1 MENNNLELLKKNL
14 KYLGFGNSLSAALEA
29 KISQRL
35 EQFKIGVS
43 SEFDATPKDGSQGK
57 DKVNYELSF
66 LKSPGYN
73 LYFLDQLR
81 VTLNDRIQNT
91 FPFGKGNDVTAKE
104 AYNLLRGASIH
115 KKAILNRQMD
125 TTVLAPGEAGQGKE
139 GSGEKMESIWIKM
152 DFEKLNEQGNYSYKK
167 FYPDHGFNLESELK
181 KYPIKE
187 LDSQQEKEA
196 LISSIGRGNAAKATL
211 ENGQSVF
218 IEADPET
225 KKIRFYDTAF
235 KELFVSPIP
244 TQEIDR

>member
-43 SEFDATPKDGSQGK
+43 SEFDAFPKDGNQRK
-57 DKVNYELSF
+57 DKVNYELNFS
-66 LKSPGYN
+66 KTPGCN
-73 LYFLDQLR
+73 FYFLDQLR
-81 VTLNDRIQNT
+81 VTLNDRIQNA

-104 AYNLLRGASIH
+104 AYNLLQGASIH
-115 KKAILNRQMD
+115 KKAILNRQID
-125 TTVLAPGEAGQGKE
+125 TSVVVSSEAGQVKE
-139 GSGEKMESIWIKM
+139 GSGEKIQSIWVKL
-152 DFEKLNEQGNYSYKK
+152 DFEKLNEQGNYSFKK
-167 FYPDHGFNLESELK
+167 FYSDHGFNLESELIN
-181 KYPIKE
+181 YPIKE

-196 LISSIGRGNAAKATL
+196 LISSIGRGNAPKATL

-218 IEADPET
+218 IEADPEA
-225 KKIRFYDTAF
+225 KKIKFYDTAF

>member
-1 MENNNLELLKKNL
+1 MENNNLELLKENL

-43 SEFDATPKDGSQGK
+43 SEFDAIQKDGIVGR
-57 DKVNYELSF
+57 DKVNYELNF
-66 LKSPGYN
+66 LKSPGSN

-115 KKAILNRQMD
+115 KKAILNRQMN
-125 TTVLAPGEAGQGKE
+125 TTIVAPGEIGQVKE
-139 GSGEKMESIWIKM
+139 GSGEKIESIWIKL

-181 KYPIKE
+181 KYAIKE

-211 ENGQSVF
+211 ENGQSVI
-218 IEADPET
+218 IEADPEA
-225 KKIRFYDTAF
+225 KKIKFYDSAF
-235 KELFVSPIP
+235 KELFVSPTP